1 MENLERL
8 LREHHFLEGL
18 SPEQIQFLVGCAKN
32 VRFHAGQWMFR
43 EGETADELFLLRQG
57 TVGLEVHVPGKGAVV
72 METLGPGD
80 IVGFSWLF
88 PPHRTHLDGRARDEV
103 VALSFDGECLRRKM
117 EEDPVLG
124 YGLTKRLLQQVYK
137 RLERVRMQ
145 RLDIYLAD

>member
-18 SPEQIQFLVGCAKN
+18 SPEQIQFLVGCARN
-32 VRFHAGQWMFR
+32 ERFHAGTYLFR
-43 EGETADELFLLRQG
+43 DGEKADEFLLVRKG
-57 TVGLEVHVPGKGAVV
+57 SVGLEVHVPGKGPVV

-103 VALSFDGECLRRKM
+103 VALVFDGECLRRKM
-117 EEDPVLG
+117 ESDPVLG
-124 YGLTKRLLQQVYK
+124 FALTKRLLQHLYK

-145 RLDIYLAD
+145 RLDIYKAD